1 MMEKS
6 RIRKAVVAGQ
16 FYPSLKEDIF
26 SQIESFI
33 DNKAEKCDGLACV
46 LPHAGYMYS
55 GKVAVETISRL
66 KVRKKIILL
75 GPNHTGY
82 GARFSL
88 MSEGVWMTPLGQVK
102 IAEVLAK
109 GMLSGSKYLKSDHL
123 AHDYEHSLEVELPIL
138 QYFNPDFEIVPVTIL
153 SQDKTAL
160 KDLGREIA
168 EAVKVSDN
176 PNDIMIIASSDMT
189 HYEPQKQAEQKD
201 KEAIEAILSLDEER
215 LFDKVKRLN
224 ITMCGYAAVI
234 VMLSAVKLLGAK
246 SAKLVSYMTSGQ
258 ASGDYES
265 VV

>member
-1 MMEKS
+1 MMEES

-123 AHDYEHSLEVELPIL
+123 AHDYEHSL
-138 QYFNPDFEIVPVTIL
+138 
-153 SQDKTAL
+153 
-160 KDLGREIA
+160 
-168 EAVKVSDN
+168 
-176 PNDIMIIASSDMT
+176 
-189 HYEPQKQAEQKD
+189 
-201 KEAIEAILSLDEER
+201 
-215 LFDKVKRLN
+215 
-224 ITMCGYAAVI
+224 
-234 VMLSAVKLLGAK
+234 
-246 SAKLVSYMTSGQ
+246 
-258 ASGDYES
+258 
-265 VV
+265 